1 MARKYLTIVIS
12 LILSI
17 VLFIGIIILGGIKIA
32 GHQIIP
38 PEYISDFIVLFP
50 GTIFTDILLIYGLPV
65 AFFLIY
71 YAISPHLIWV
81 YIKVHKFFYR
91 MLRRPSQ
98 YGVFKLGTKVKAG
111 RLFYRALI
119 VSLFAFSIA
128 FLVVELISPGLFR
141 ANMAPESFE
150 EVYALNFAEAV
161 FLGTFAI
168 CPIIIVIFF
177 PIWQLE
183 DSGVV
188 SYRVFHE
195 ERMPAD
201 IQGVHSIYNN
211 MLLGYAG
218 FSTILSWILLISN
231 IFSNNP
237 ELGAAVLTPIIIIIL
252 PFLVT
257 GILAIPIFLYER
269 LFTRNNERLMAKLE
283 GFDFPEIII
292 PHFEEIVLEDQ

>member
-1 MARKYLTIVIS
+1 MERKYLTIIVG

-17 VLFIGIIILGGIKIA
+17 VLFIVIIILGGFKIA
-32 GHQIIP
+32 GHQLIP
-38 PEYISDFIVLFP
+38 PEYISDFIVIFP
-50 GTIFTDILLIYGLPV
+50 GTIFTDILLIYGLPIV
-65 AFFLIY
+65 FFLVY

-91 MLRRPSQ
+91 MLRRPSK
-98 YGVFKLGTKVKAG
+98 YGVFKLGTNVKAG

-128 FLVVELISPGLFR
+128 FLVVEMVSPGLFR
-141 ANMAPESFE
+141 ANMVPESFE

-188 SYRVFHE
+188 SYRVFHD

-211 MLLGYAG
+211 TLLGYAG
-218 FSTILSWILLISN
+218 FSTIISWIILISD
-231 IFSNNP
+231 IFIKVPN
-237 ELGAAVLTPIIIIIL
+237 LGAAILTPIIIIIL

-257 GILAIPIFLYER
+257 GILAIPIYLYEH
-269 LFTRNNERLMAKLE
+269 FFDRNKERLMAKLE
-283 GFDFPEIII
+283 KFDFPEITI
-292 PHFEEIVLEDQ
+292 PHFEEMKK